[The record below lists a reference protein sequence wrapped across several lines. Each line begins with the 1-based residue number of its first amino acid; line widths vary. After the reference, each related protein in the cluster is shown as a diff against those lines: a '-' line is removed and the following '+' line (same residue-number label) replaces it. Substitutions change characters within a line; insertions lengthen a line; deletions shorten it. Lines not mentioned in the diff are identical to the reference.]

1 MQSIGD
7 KQMIQIDLYSF
18 NYKKGSIVPFVKKL
32 GAENFYRDGKN
43 SQRKQLYRCKNC
55 GFRFVWLSDLPNRRF
70 FSNVINFAVDLYST
84 IGISLRTLSR
94 KMLEFFDIK
103 ISHEGI
109 RQWILFGKKNEFLD
123 EKISNCQTW
132 QVDETY
138 IKVKGRGYWLW
149 VVYSKESRQVLAWH
163 ISVGR
168 FFKDA
173 KKVLL
178 KARKRTGGRPSKII
192 TDGLWQ
198 YQAAIKKAIGWN
210 WRVQKKCH
218 IIDSGVGK
226 NAHIER
232 VNKEIKR
239 RIKWFGTFQAMEGAR
254 AFFNMFFHYF
264 NVRTS
269 KARNTG

>member
-1 MQSIGD
+1 VGALAPTYRRILKMLQT
-7 KQMIQIDLYSF
+7 DLYSF
-18 NYKKGSIVPFVKKL
+18 GYKKGSIVPFCKKC
-32 GAENFYRDGKN
+32 GAEKLHKDGFSKRGF
-43 SQRKQLYRCKNC
+43 QQYECTKC

-84 IGISLRTLSR
+84 LGVSLRTLSR
-94 KMLEFFDIK
+94 KMDEYFDIK

-109 RQWILFGKKNEFLD
+109 RQWIIFGKKNQFID
-123 EKISNCQTW
+123 ERISNCRTW

-138 IKVKGRGYWLW
+138 IKVKGKGYWLW

-173 KKVLL
+173 KKVLV
-178 KARKRTGGRPSKII
+178 KAKERAGGRPAKII

-210 WRVQKKCH
+210 WKVQKKCH
-218 IIDSGVGK
+218 IIDSGIGK
-226 NAHIER
+226 NAFIEMIKTQS
-232 VNKEIKR
+232 KESI
-239 RIKWFGTFQAMEGAR
+239 
-254 AFFNMFFHYF
+254 
-264 NVRTS
+264 S
-269 KARNTG
+269 SC